1 MGPVVS
7 RKESVPTEVLE
18 LTDFQITKLP
28 SVLDLCFNLRS
39 LNISGNYIRDLPRGI
54 TKLTNLTSLNWSFN
68 GLETIPLRVFKLKNL
83 KRLNLKGNK
92 LHHLSNNLN
101 QLTNLV
107 SLDLSENQLTSIPI
121 QLKSLKSLQIISL
134 YRNKIKTLNEDFL
147 FSKEIPLHEL
157 ILGSNRLRKLPDT
170 FTQLQDLEIL
180 FLSYN
185 EFTIFP
191 ESAFRSLKKLTSLS
205 FSSNSLEKITDCI
218 SNLSNLKKLD
228 LRTNM
233 INEISNK
240 ISHLTKLTT
249 LDLSRNYLD
258 KLPPDFCKLI
268 SLVELNLSDNNF
280 KHIPHAI
287 SGLASLKQ
295 LNFCKNKIRQIDCSF
310 KNLKNLFELNLS
322 ENALNNLQ
330 ENIFCGLKSLGVL
343 NLQRNSIKEIPNS
356 ISQLFN
362 LLILNLSLNKINQ
375 LPQEFKSLINLI
387 DLDLSYNK
395 FQNFPYLL
403 TKLENLAKLKLTG
416 NQIEQIQKKL
426 SGLKSLLLLDL
437 SMNRFEFFPKGICSV
452 SNLQS
457 LYLGGNKLRLI
468 PSCLILL
475 NKLKELDLSSNNIF
489 IISDAI
495 GFMKSLNILNLSDN
509 NIKKLP
515 DSFFQIGASKTKK
528 ELHLDLSSNLLTKV
542 NSKWLKLYYCKKLD
556 LSNNHINQF
565 PHNCFL
571 KFLQLEKLNLSNNNA
586 RELDL
591 GYLKRN
597 EKLKFLHIEGNYCSK
612 SFIKLLSTIKKS
624 PRLYNLP
631 KKNIDLQTLGIM
643 EDNNLFNQNTIETN
657 ILNLPKNDFDS
668 IEELLVNHEVK
679 NPVCRQINSQR
690 GRFKV
695 GYSETQGKRPT
706 MEDAIDI
713 KMNFI
718 CRENINFFAIYDGHG
733 GRETSNLAANEIS
746 SMFGKELEKLYSK
759 KFQNL
764 TYNNS
769 IDSTTKTKPNSET
782 KTPNQPRKKN
792 AINFSKEFSTISS
805 MGSNYSTYNS
815 NDLKSSSQFNMENQN
830 VTLTSTDGFTR
841 SNSSQ
846 QRQNLTNSS
855 QQSELNL
862 DNNEELQ
869 KKKLNFQEHTNI
881 NRENQSIF
889 YIFKKVFQKF
899 NNKLI
904 KKNEISG
911 STAIIILIVGNRIF
925 SGNIG
930 DSRSVLCRNNNPI
943 RMSVDHKPYL
953 PQERERI
960 TKSGGVVTED
970 LRINSGL
977 AVSRAFGDLHYQP
990 YVSSCPFVSRFRIQ
1004 KNDRYIILACDGV
1017 WDVMSDQQAIKI
1029 VLETKDPIKAAIR
1042 IKNYAM
1048 YLGSSDNI
1056 SVIVIDLQP
1065 ELTKN
1070 EIAIDNKNK
1079 NKQLLLEK
1087 KLLKQEVSSD
1097 KNEFLKILKLI
1108 KLKNKR
1114 KNNENANKLKS
1125 SHSNTIQSSKNKK
1138 ILKKKLQKKKII
1150 PKKKIFKTTN
1160 NVNNIIDV
1168 NDKTR
1173 IKHLKN
1179 LNSSKYHKKDH
1190 FHNKKNNINSMN
1202 LSQNRK
1208 SEKEKNTNPLGKER
1222 VMPKNKN
1229 KFQQNNRGL
1238 PSYNNEL
1245 NMNHNNNNNNN
1256 INGGNINIDNNI
1268 DINKKNVND
1277 PKQLYVFQEV
1287 DDDDDNIFEKN
1298 HIFHSEQMLSKNQ
1311 QNGFFSN
1318 KINSSK
1324 LETTP
1329 QRINF
1334 SKKFINTQQ
1343 DKL

>member
-18 LTDFQITKLP
+18 FTDLQITKLP

-39 LNISGNYIRDLPRGI
+39 LNLSGNYIRDLPRGI

-92 LHHLSNNLN
+92 LHHLPTNLN

-121 QLKSLKSLQIISL
+121 QLKSLKSLQIISF

-147 FSKEIPLHEL
+147 FSKEIPLREL

-170 FTQLQDLEIL
+170 FTQLQDMEIL

-191 ESAFRSLKKLTSLS
+191 ERAFRSLKKLTSLS

-249 LDLSRNYLD
+249 LDLSRNYLE
-258 KLPPDFCKLI
+258 KLPSDFGKLI
-268 SLVELNLSDNNF
+268 SLIELNLSDNNF

-295 LNFCKNKIRQIDCSF
+295 LNFCKNKIRQIHCSF

-322 ENALNNLQ
+322 ENALESLQ
-330 ENIFCGLKSLGVL
+330 ENTFCGLKSLCVL

-375 LPQEFKSLINLI
+375 LPREFKSLINLI

-395 FQNFPYLL
+395 FKNFPYLL

-452 SNLQS
+452 SNLQN

-495 GFMKSLNILNLSDN
+495 GFMKSLSILNLSDN

-515 DSFFQIGASKTKK
+515 DSFFQIGSSKNKK
-528 ELHLDLSSNLLTKV
+528 ELNLDLSSNLLTQV
-542 NSKWLKLYYCKKLD
+542 NNKWVKLSYCKKLD
-556 LSNNHINQF
+556 LSNNQINQF
-565 PHNCFL
+565 PPNCFL
-571 KFLQLEKLNLSNNNA
+571 KFVQLEKLNISNNNA

-591 GYLKRN
+591 EYLKRN

-612 SFIKLLSTIKKS
+612 SFIKLLSNLKKS
-624 PRLYNLP
+624 QRLNNLP
-631 KKNIDLQTLGIM
+631 KKNLDLKTLGIM
-643 EDNNLFNQNTIETN
+643 QDNNLFNQNNIETK

-668 IEELLVNHEVK
+668 IEELLVGHEV
-679 NPVCRQINSQR
+679 NNSVCRQINSQT
-690 GRFKV
+690 GRFSV
-695 GYSETQGKRPT
+695 GYSETKGKRPT

-746 SMFGKELEKLYSK
+746 SMFGEELEKLYSK
-759 KFQNL
+759 NFQNF
-764 TYNNS
+764 TSNNYINS
-769 IDSTTKTKPNSET
+769 PTKIKPNLEK
-782 KTPNQPRKKN
+782 KTPNHPRKKK
-792 AINFSKEFSTISS
+792 AINFSKEFPTIPS
-805 MGSNYSTYNS
+805 MGTNYSTYNS
-815 NDLKSSSQFNMENQN
+815 NDLKASSQFNMENQN
-830 VTLTSTDGFTR
+830 VTLTYSLGR
-841 SNSSQ
+841 SNSSKQ
-846 QRQNLTNSS
+846 KQNLTNSS
-855 QQSELNL
+855 KQSELNT
-862 DNNEELQ
+862 DNNEKFQ
-869 KKKLNFQEHTNI
+869 NKKLNFQEHTNI
-881 NRENQSIF
+881 NRENESIF
-889 YIFKKVFQKF
+889 YIFKKVFQTF

-911 STAIIILIVGNRIF
+911 STAIIILIVDNRIF
-925 SGNIG
+925 CGNIG
-930 DSRSVLCRNNNPI
+930 DSRSVLCRNNNPV

-1056 SVIVIDLQP
+1056 SVVVIDLQP

-1070 EIAIDNKNK
+1070 EIAIDDKK
-1079 NKQLLLEK
+1079 KSKQLLSEK
-1087 KLLKQEVSSD
+1087 NLLRQEISGD
-1097 KNEFLKILKLI
+1097 KKEFLKILKLI
-1108 KLKNKR
+1108 KLKNER
-1114 KNNENANKLKS
+1114 KNYQNSNKLKS
-1125 SHSNTIQSSKNKK
+1125 NHSNKNQSSKNKK
-1138 ILKKKLQKKKII
+1138 ILKKKIKKKKLIPNKKKI
-1150 PKKKIFKTTN
+1150 KSN
-1160 NVNNIIDV
+1160 NNGDDIDV

-1190 FHNKKNNINSMN
+1190 SHNKKNKINSLN

-1208 SEKEKNTNPLGKER
+1208 SKKEKNTNSIGNETATI
-1222 VMPKNKN
+1222 KNKTQ
-1229 KFQQNNRGL
+1229 FQQNNIESTSR
-1238 PSYNNEL
+1238 NNNL
-1245 NMNHNNNNNNN
+1245 NMDNIMNN
-1256 INGGNINIDNNI
+1256 D
-1268 DINKKNVND
+1268 DDDD
-1277 PKQLYVFQEV
+1277 PNQLYVFQEV
-1287 DDDDDNIFEKN
+1287 DDEDIFEKN
-1298 HIFHSEQMLSKNQ
+1298 HLFHTEKLLSQNQ
-1311 QNGFFSN
+1311 QKVFLDN
-1318 KINSSK
+1318 KVNSSK
-1324 LETTP
+1324 LETNP

-1334 SKKFINTQQ
+1334 SKKFLNSQQ